1 MPDDLS
7 DTDIASLRFAAS
19 SEIDYLRNLGTN
31 TDLLLATGN
40 LGAYEAL
47 LYILSCEEN
56 GSPVYEVLSNVKS
69 RYSSQS
75 GILNRLRAM
84 RQLGMLEE
92 RTGRKK
98 SQVVLAPSEKL
109 IRELG
114 PILLKK
120 YNRGDF

>member
-1 MPDDLS
+1 MADDY
-7 DTDIASLRFAAS
+7 TDIESACLRHATL
-19 SEIDYLRNLGTN
+19 SEIEYLRNLGTN
-31 TDLLLATGN
+31 SDLVLATAN

-84 RQLGMLEE
+84 RQLGMIEE

-98 SQVVLAPSEKL
+98 SQVVLAPSDKL

-114 PILLKK
+114 PILLRK
-120 YNRGDF
+120 YDRGDL

>member
-7 DTDIASLRFAAS
+7 DKDSASLRFAAS
-19 SEIDYLRNLGTN
+19 SEIEYLRNLGTN

-56 GSPVYEVLSNVKS
+56 GSPVYEVLQNVKS

-92 RTGRKK
+92 RAGRKK

>member
-1 MPDDLS
+1 MADDY
-7 DTDIASLRFAAS
+7 TDIESACLRQATL
-19 SEIDYLRNLGTN
+19 SEIEYLRNLGTN
-31 TDLLLATGN
+31 TDLVLATAN

-84 RQLGMLEE
+84 RQLGMIEE

-98 SQVVLAPSEKL
+98 SQVVLAPSDKL

-114 PILLKK
+114 PILLRK
-120 YNRGDF
+120 YDRGDL

>member
-1 MPDDLS
+1 MADDY
-7 DTDIASLRFAAS
+7 TDIESACLRHATL
-19 SEIDYLRNLGTN
+19 SEIEYLRNLGTN
-31 TDLLLATGN
+31 SDLVLATAN

-84 RQLGMLEE
+84 RQLGMIEE

-98 SQVVLAPSEKL
+98 SQVVLAPSDKL

-114 PILLKK
+114 PILLRK
-120 YNRGDF
+120 YNRGDL

>member
-1 MPDDLS
+1 MADDLHNP
-7 DTDIASLRFAAS
+7 DIDNLKFAAS
-19 SEIDYLRNLGTN
+19 SEIEYLRSLGTN

-47 LYILSCEEN
+47 LYILTCEED
-56 GSPVYEVLSNVKS
+56 GSPVYEILSNVKS

-98 SQVVLAPSEKL
+98 SQVLLVPSEKL
-109 IRELG
+109 MQELG

-120 YNRGDF
+120 YNIDNS

>member
-1 MPDDLS
+1 MADDY
-7 DTDIASLRFAAS
+7 TDLESACLRHAAI

-31 TDLLLATGN
+31 TDLVLATAN

-84 RQLGMLEE
+84 RQLGMIEE
-92 RTGRKK
+92 RAGRKK
-98 SQVVLAPSEKL
+98 SQVVLAPSDKL

-114 PILLKK
+114 PILLRK
-120 YNRGDF
+120 YDRSDL